1 MHGFCDSF
9 WLLCIFQSISLNFA
23 HVIYLLRSLWRWRLY
38 FRVPY
43 LWGLPISVSVPY
55 PHHVFLVYPFPFSTP
70 VLKSTRLCSVPVV
83 RSQNISVP
91 FPYPHRV
98 QPTRTRSVSFPS
110 FGGGRGT
117 GTDIVPRTS
126 SYGIGLLGRAP
137 RQAPM
142 FLIKKH
148 WPFFRGPFCLT
159 LFSAFF

>member
-1 MHGFCDSF
+1 MKC
-9 WLLCIFQSISLNFA
+9 
-23 HVIYLLRSLWRWRLY
+23 RLY
-38 FRVPY
+38 IVVLLYYILSSKSLDIFIR
-43 LWGLPISVSVPY
+43 LLDN
-55 PHHVFLVYPFPFSTP
+55 PHHVFQVYPFPFRRTP
-70 VLKSTRLCSVPVV
+70 FLKSTRLCSVPVV

-98 QPTRTRSVSFPS
+98 QPSRTRSVSFPS
-110 FGGGRGT
+110 FGGGIGT